1 VLRNTNLHFHYSI
14 NKKNPFL
21 FIFYKT
27 FGTTL
32 SKEQIVMSSAGKW
45 KEFIVREDGEEVV
58 PEPRGDQ
65 ERKKIWYH
73 R

>member
-1 VLRNTNLHFHYSI
+1 
-14 NKKNPFL
+14 
-21 FIFYKT
+21 
-27 FGTTL
+27 
-32 SKEQIVMSSAGKW
+32 MSSAGKW